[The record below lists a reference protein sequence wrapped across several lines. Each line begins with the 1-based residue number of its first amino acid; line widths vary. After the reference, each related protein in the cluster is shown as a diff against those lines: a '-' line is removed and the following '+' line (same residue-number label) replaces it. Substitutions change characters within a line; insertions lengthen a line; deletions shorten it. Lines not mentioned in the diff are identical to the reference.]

1 MTELQVKTQKGSL
14 KKFLAMFLAFCV
26 CLTTVF
32 VDGAFAQAA
41 GETSSGSNSVT
52 VTADDSKEM
61 TATMN
66 VTVGDKKDVTV
77 TAENALRPGW
87 SKVDGNE
94 NITIEGSQKNQV
106 TVKVKKGT
114 TAGEY
119 QISAQFVENVKKVT
133 PDNATVTPSDAW
145 KGEVY
150 EVTLTVKVVESDG
163 GKEQTPSNAIAIR
176 DGQSTVTLTQTNP
189 TAELSER
196 IITTPDEAAVTWNGG
211 NAAIAV
217 SETGKV
223 TASANASDV
232 EITAT
237 LKADTTKSVK
247 FTVSATGFGG
257 SEKPPVVNPK
267 NDSVTSVTVSP
278 KTLSLKVAETGK
290 VAATVALASDK
301 DTTITK
307 KAAKTVK
314 WISSNDKVATVDQNG
329 NVKAVAAG
337 TATITATS
345 TADTKKADTCAVTVT
360 EDKKDDK
367 PVDTT
372 VAVTS
377 LTLNAKTVYLKTGAK
392 LTVKAVVAPSNAT
405 DKKVTWTSNKKNI
418 ASVDSKGVIKA
429 GKKTGKATITA
440 KAGSKTAKVTVNVV
454 KKAKKTTSV
463 KLSKTKVT
471 LKAKEQIALSA
482 TLSKGATSKVKWTT
496 SDKKVAAVKDGVV
509 TAKKKGTAVVTATAD
524 GKSADCVITVTDA
537 SGKKATALKANTKK
551 ISVKVKKTKKIKV
564 SPKKGDKVKSYV
576 SSNKKIATVSK
587 KGVVT
592 GKKKGKATIVVT
604 TKKGAVATIPV
615 TVK

>member
-1 MTELQVKTQKGSL
+1 MTELQVKTKKGSL

-32 VDGAFAQAA
+32 VDGAFAQAE
-41 GETSSGSNSVT
+41 GNEGNNNSFTANVA
-52 VTADDSKEM
+52 VTAGN
-61 TATMN
+61 ATKVN
-66 VTVGDKKDVTV
+66 VTVGTGEDATGDDAAKETGWYAEGETHGIAITGTKNEINVDAKNA
-77 TAENALRPGW
+77 TAGGPYNISVKFIEKITSGDS
-87 SKVDGNE
+87 SKVSVYKGVLTVQVNKADSGEEE
-94 NITIEGSQKNQV
+94 NPDPDVSPD
-106 TVKVKKGT
+106 
-114 TAGEY
+114 A
-119 QISAQFVENVKKVT
+119 AT
-133 PDNATVTPSDAW
+133 PDAAFRSSSYTLGRGANDKVDLSTEVSPSNAKKTGWTSSNNAKITVSNA
-145 KGEVY
+145 GV
-150 EVTLTVKVVESDG
+150 VTLTAA
-163 GKEQTPSNAIAIR
+163 GKADKNAISATI
-176 DGQSTVTLTQTNP
+176 
-189 TAELSER
+189 
-196 IITTPDEAAVTWNGG
+196 AVTANGKSISCTV
-211 NAAIAV
+211 NVAAD
-217 SETGKV
+217 S
-223 TASANASDV
+223 
-232 EITAT
+232 
-237 LKADTTKSVK
+237 TTQ
-247 FTVSATGFGG
+247 
-257 SEKPPVVNPK
+257 PPVVNPK
-267 NDSVTSVTVSP
+267 DDSVASVTVSP

-307 KAAKTVK
+307 KAAKTVTWK
-314 WISSNDKVATVDQNG
+314 SSNDKVATVDKDG

-537 SGKKATALKANTKK
+537 AGKKATALKANTKK